1 MIFTQTPFRIS
12 LFGGSTDYES
22 YYSQYGSFLLGFTID
37 KYCYI
42 CLRKSPAVFEHK
54 DIISYSEIERV
65 NNHSDIKHNGVRGVL
80 EYLKIEYGIELIHL
94 CDLPSQ
100 TGIGSSSAFIV
111 GLLNSIY
118 RLENKKISKKELAK
132 LAITIERKY
141 LKESGG
147 IQDQIWASYGGF
159 NSIEIYHDGSFQ
171 VRPMPVSDDF
181 INKFLDRTILIYT
194 GKTRKSFELATIHDK
209 SENDIYKHRIKRLAL
224 RAYESF
230 QDEDIDDIGYLLHEA
245 WGEKKKISHKISSEG
260 VEEIYNDLKNSGA
273 IIGGKLLGAGGSCFL
288 FCVIN
293 KKKKSLVKYKKNIVN
308 FGINWTGTKLIS

>member
-111 GLLNSIY
+111 GLLNSIH
-118 RLENKKISKKELAK
+118 RLENKKISE
-132 LAITIERKY
+132 
-141 LKESGG
+141 
-147 IQDQIWASYGGF
+147 
-159 NSIEIYHDGSFQ
+159 
-171 VRPMPVSDDF
+171 
-181 INKFLDRTILIYT
+181 
-194 GKTRKSFELATIHDK
+194 GKNHFK
-209 SENDIYKHRIKRLAL
+209 
-224 RAYESF
+224 
-230 QDEDIDDIGYLLHEA
+230 Q
-245 WGEKKKISHKISSEG
+245 
-260 VEEIYNDLKNSGA
+260 
-273 IIGGKLLGAGGSCFL
+273 
-288 FCVIN
+288 
-293 KKKKSLVKYKKNIVN
+293 
-308 FGINWTGTKLIS
+308 